1 MHDTTNPPENRSV
14 LASLRAVIPTRSGIS
29 FDEALR
35 IAELHANRLLE
46 FHQVTDGPIPREII
60 TELPKLKL
68 EYVDAPISG
77 ASFWNGQAWIIQL
90 NRCESWTRQR
100 FTLAHEYKHIIDHG
114 AATRLYT
121 GTSKATPDELAEQA
135 ADYFAG
141 CLLIPRKFLKRAWGT
156 GIQRPRDLA
165 RLFHVSEQAISVR
178 LAQTGLVERT
188 RRCAPPT
195 HQTPPR
201 FRSYYRA
208 RTELQG
214 AW

>member
-1 MHDTTNPPENRSV
+1 MHNHTHPPENRSV

-35 IAELHANRLLE
+35 VAELHANRLLE
-46 FHQVTDGPIPREII
+46 LHQISDGPIPREII

-77 ASFWNGQAWIIQL
+77 ASFWNGQVWVIQL
-90 NRCESWTRQR
+90 NRHESWTRQR

-114 AATRLYT
+114 ATTRLYT
-121 GTSKATPDELAEQA
+121 GTAKATSEELAEQA

-141 CLLIPRKFLKRAWGT
+141 CLLIPRKFLKRAWGN
-156 GIQRPRDLA
+156 GVQRPRDLA
-165 RLFHVSEQAISVR
+165 RLFHVSEQAITVR

-188 RRCAPPT
+188 RRCAPST
-195 HQTPPR
+195 RYTSPR
-201 FRSYYRA
+201 FRRYYRA
-208 RTELQG
+208 PTELQG
-214 AW
+214 AS